1 MADATIATSLA
12 SRQQTQYSLNAHAV
26 NGQKQQIGTITFD
39 GGTYVTGGIAFTV
52 AAIPATKL
60 SFIEFNPV
68 DGYLISYDYDA
79 GKVQVWEAGADG
91 AALDEF
97 TNGEAI
103 SLVTR
108 YLAIGY

>member
-1 MADATIATSLA
+1 MATATITTALA
-12 SRQQTQYSLNAHAV
+12 SRQQTQYSLNAHAA

-39 GGTYVTGGIAFTV
+39 GGTYVTGGIAFSV
-52 AAIPATKL
+52 AAIPAAKL

-68 DGYLISYDYDA
+68 DGYLISYDYTEE
-79 GKVQVWEAGADG
+79 KVQVWEAGADT

-97 TNGEAI
+97 ANGGAI
-103 SLVTR
+103 DLVTR